1 MKDETNQSHFHHC
14 CPSQAVPPG
23 GEHQLTGGAEQL
35 LVPEER
41 NTANATFSI
50 VLKGTFCSRKK
61 LCSEWG
67 YGHIIHSGKMLTT

>member
-1 MKDETNQSHFHHC
+1 MKDEINQSHFHHC

-50 VLKGTFCSRKK
+50 VWKEFFFVAEKNYVR
-61 LCSEWG
+61 SEA
-67 YGHIIHSGKMLTT
+67 MDT

>member
-1 MKDETNQSHFHHC
+1 MKLIKVTSITV
-14 CPSQAVPPG
+14 VPPG

-61 LCSEWG
+61 TMFGVRLWTHKSQWQNVND
-67 YGHIIHSGKMLTT
+67 IV